1 MCSRL
6 GIVRNFLKWVKNISE
21 KTNRLQLMSYLN
33 VEGRI
38 FFPLE
43 IRNNARVPI
52 FIVSVKRYSG
62 FLSSELRQE
71 KYIKCIKDRRED
83 SKPSQFVHMIV
94 TENPREPENWLELEL
109 INSSR
114 SQDTRLIYKKSIVF
128 LCTIWKQLEK
138 QTFQQKFIF
147 RNWTKCLI
155 FKYWKLEKLR
165 TT

>member
-1 MCSRL
+1 M
-6 GIVRNFLKWVKNISE
+6 LKD
-21 KTNRLQLMSYLN
+21 
-33 VEGRI
+33 G

-43 IRNNARVPI
+43 IKNNARVPI
-52 FIVSVKRYSG
+52 FIVSVKHYSG

-83 SKPSQFVHMIV
+83 LKPSQFVHTIV

-128 LCTIWKQLEK
+128 LCTI
-138 QTFQQKFIF
+138 
-147 RNWTKCLI
+147 
-155 FKYWKLEKLR
+155 
-165 TT
+165 